1 MEPKAVGFLDF
12 AIVQEGKEKREKR
25 KDRDFGFAAA
35 IGGKEEKS
43 VFSLLVCTEQIKK
56 RFIYEFVGLFDFNAV
71 FTRFRSFF
79 LFIFLIL
86 QVTKYVLFAEWWR
99 IIGVVDLLK
108 ES

>member
-1 MEPKAVGFLDF
+1 LYK
-12 AIVQEGKEKREKR
+12 KEKRKEKR
-25 KDRDFGFAAA
+25 QRLWFCSCYRRK
-35 IGGKEEKS
+35 GGKEEKS

-99 IIGVVDLLK
+99 IIGVVDLLDTFLK
-108 ES
+108 KIKFF